1 MAAKDPTTS
10 AAKWQSR
17 LSTAA
22 SDGTI
27 ANGVNAVTVSP
38 GVAASRSADLWAANV
53 AAAKPAFIAGSSKV
67 TLQDWQAA
75 MTGKG
80 VNRIS
85 EGATAAQ
92 PKMAAVLTK
101 LIPAINTIKGQ
112 LPPRGNFAANMQ
124 RAQQMAAALHQ
135 QKGSFKA

>member
-1 MAAKDPTTS
+1 
-10 AAKWQSR
+10 
-17 LSTAA
+17 
-22 SDGTI
+22 
-27 ANGVNAVTVSP
+27 
-38 GVAASRSADLWAANV
+38 
-53 AAAKPAFIAGSSKV
+53 
-67 TLQDWQAA
+67 

-112 LPPRGNFAANMQ
+112 LPARGNFAANMQ
-124 RAQQMAAALHQ
+124 RAQQMASALHA